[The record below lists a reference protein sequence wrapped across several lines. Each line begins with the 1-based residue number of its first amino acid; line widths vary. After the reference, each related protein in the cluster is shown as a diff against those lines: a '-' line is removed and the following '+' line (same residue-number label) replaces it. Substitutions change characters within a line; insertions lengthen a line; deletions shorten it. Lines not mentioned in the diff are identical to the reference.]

1 MAMAVMHRVT
11 SGLFAAVLSAM
22 VVGAASLHFREQS
35 PPRATLA
42 GRPPPLARAT
52 LEQRVDPAL
61 RASRV
66 DPNVVLKVRRY
77 SSLKRR
83 ATLRSANPEEGAC
96 VY

>member
-11 SGLFAAVLSAM
+11 SGLFAAMLSAM

-42 GRPPPLARAT
+42 GRPPPLDRANSNSAWILRCARREWIRT
-52 LEQRVDPAL
+52 WYV
-61 RASRV
+61 
-66 DPNVVLKVRRY
+66 
-77 SSLKRR
+77 
-83 ATLRSANPEEGAC
+83 RSAGIRALSAGHAPFGESGGNAC